1 MEILYD
7 LKDSKERISDS
18 RIQLGSSSVQDG
30 LVNLVPCQ
38 EQELVAFKF
47 LKSTELEKL
56 YASMQIANP
65 LLKCSVGQSDLP
77 EFLLVRIFSYIANV
91 GKECL
96 KSPLHFSIVI
106 LLQKRPIIGSN

>member
-1 MEILYD
+1 MYMEILYD

-65 LLKCSVGQSDLP
+65 LLHCTETDYQSRVVL
-77 EFLLVRIFSYIANV
+77 ERITAD
-91 GKECL
+91 
-96 KSPLHFSIVI
+96 HFTRSICTVI
-106 LLQKRPIIGSN
+106 IFT